1 MFIERLKL
9 GFESHFCCLIV
20 VGPWTH
26 WLSIALFLSSSVSFI
41 SDIIKSRWS
50 YYVTYSGFLRGI
62 WTLSIALCIWNSV
75 SYHIEGHLNWVLNF
89 DVVYIAWHWYLYQ
102 DQISPQRKDS
112 GDHYNFTAVH
122 SGSKWSE
129 YERWH
134 EYYLFSLLSRT
145 YAGCPNIKT
154 ILN

>member
-1 MFIERLKL
+1 MFIESLML

-26 WLSIALFLSSSVSFI
+26 WLSIAFFLSSSVSFI

-50 YYVTYSGFLRGI
+50 YYVTYSGFFRGI
-62 WTLSIALCIWNSV
+62 WKLSIALCIWNSV

-102 DQISPQRKDS
+102 DQISPQRKK
-112 GDHYNFTAVH
+112 TVVIITT
-122 SGSKWSE
+122 
-129 YERWH
+129 
-134 EYYLFSLLSRT
+134 SLLFIAAPNDLSMIDDMNIT
-145 YAGCPNIKT
+145 YSLWSQEPMLAVQTSKPF
-154 ILN
+154 